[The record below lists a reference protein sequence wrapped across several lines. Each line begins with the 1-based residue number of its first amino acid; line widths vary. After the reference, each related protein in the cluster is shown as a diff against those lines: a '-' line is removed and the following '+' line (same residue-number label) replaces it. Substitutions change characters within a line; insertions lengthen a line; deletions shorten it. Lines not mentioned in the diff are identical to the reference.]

1 MIDLGLGIDD
11 LKVLR
16 RAVQDTIQANVE
28 YMSGDEK
35 SLLSDV
41 AHQNYVLARLRDEL
55 IKNLDEGD
63 SATNETAL
71 SSY

>member
-16 RAVQDTIQANVE
+16 RAVQDTIQMNVE

-55 IKNLDEGD
+55 IKKLDEGD

>member
-55 IKNLDEGD
+55 IKKLDEGD